1 MRFAFLASAL
11 WLVSCASNS
20 LPGMGDGPP
29 PPPIDLAGCAPN
41 CPDIATPPVD
51 MAAPVP
57 DFSGSDFAGL
67 SCVTGCNHCTLGGAC
82 CPGAPNA
89 GCCNA
94 GEWCDNGTC
103 RCGNGNAC
111 PMGEYCSSGGPVMGG
126 GQCGFIC
133 CGGAGHPCP
142 L

>member
-11 WLVSCASNS
+11 LWSCASNS
-20 LPGMGDGPP
+20 LPGNGDGAAPL
-29 PPPIDLAGCAPN
+29 DLAGCEPN
-41 CPDIATPPVD
+41 CPDLATSTVD
-51 MAAPVP
+51 LSATP
-57 DFSGSDFAGL
+57 DFSGSDLAAI
-67 SCVTGCNHCTLGGAC
+67 SCVTECNHCTAGGAC
-82 CPGAPNA
+82 CPGAPNG

-103 RCGNGNAC
+103 RCGTNNAC
-111 PMGEYCSSGGPVMGG
+111 PSGEYCSSGGPVMGG
-126 GQCGFIC
+126 NQCGFIC